1 MYIIILYGIYL
12 KCSGIGVPGHFQIV
26 VEKSAD
32 MAYNILNKTAG
43 KGGQGSPSW
52 RNIKL
57 KNSRLLFQEQGG
69 YFLCV

>member
-32 MAYNILNKTAG
+32 MAYNILNKGADTIEDTYPFPA
-43 KGGQGSPSW
+43 K
-52 RNIKL
+52 I
-57 KNSRLLFQEQGG
+57 RL
-69 YFLCV
+69 